1 MISEAK
7 NDGAVGIVKAS
18 HLRNMTMINTS
29 EGTKHMSSA

>member
-18 HLRNMTMINTS
+18 HLRNMTMIS